1 MTTLSYGMASA
12 PQLVT
17 KLLQKLEEDEIHLFP
32 VASQLTNKNFYS
44 TYQKYA
50 VNCVALK

>member
-1 MTTLSYGMASA
+1 MTTVSYEMASA

-17 KLLQKLEEDEIHLFP
+17 KLLQKLEEDKIQFYP

-44 TYQKYA
+44 TNQTDA
-50 VNCVALK
+50 VN